1 MNPPMH
7 VTELDTPALVVD
19 LDVLAANIEAMASI
33 AREAGVRLRP
43 HTKTHK
49 CPEIARLQVDAGAAG
64 ITVAKLGE
72 AEVMA
77 DAGFDDVL
85 VAYPIVG
92 EAKLARLRALRERAR
107 VRVSLDSVAV
117 ARGIGSVGSA
127 ADPVEV
133 LIEVDTGHHRMG
145 RPPGGVTAQLAAEVA
160 AVPGLEV
167 VGLLSHAGHAYRA
180 EPGDLAAVAAREAD
194 DLAATAEACARAGIE
209 IREISVGSTPTA
221 GAVSGAAGITESRPG
236 TYVFND
242 VQQMRLGVATEA
254 DCAARVLATVVS
266 RPWEDRFVID
276 AGSKS
281 LSSDGGD
288 GPPFPGRGVLAGR
301 PDLELDFLTEEHGVG
316 HEIAGGWDQ
325 DGGQDV
331 GGGGL
336 EVGDRLEVI
345 PLHVCS
351 SVNLFDTAAG
361 VRAGVVERELVIA
374 GRGKVR

>member
-1 MNPPMH
+1 MSRRTPRVMLA
-7 VTELDTPALVVD
+7 ELDTPTLVVD
-19 LDVLAANIEAMASI
+19 LEVLQRNVVAMATV

-49 CPEIARLQVDAGAAG
+49 CPEIARMQVEAGASG

-77 DAGFDDVL
+77 DAGFDDIL

-92 EAKLARLRALRERAR
+92 EQKLARLRALRDRAR
-107 VRVSLDSVAV
+107 VQVSLDSIEV
-117 ARGIGSVGSA
+117 ARGLGSVGSA

-133 LIEVDTGHHRMG
+133 LVEVDTGHHRMG
-145 RPPGGVTAQLAAEVA
+145 RPPGEPTAALVAEVA
-160 AVPGLEV
+160 RVPGVEV

-180 EPGDLAAVAAREAD
+180 EPGDLEAVAAREAA
-194 DLAATAEACARAGIE
+194 DLTATAEACARAGVE
-209 IREISVGSTPTA
+209 IREISVGSSPTA
-221 GAVSGAAGITESRPG
+221 RAVAGTAGVTESRPG

-242 VQQMRLGVATEA
+242 VQQMRLGLAAER
-254 DCAARVLATVVS
+254 DCAARVVTTVVA

-301 PDLELDFLTEEHGVG
+301 GDLVLDFLTEEHGVG
-316 HEIAGGWDQ
+316 H
-325 DGGQDV
+325 V
-331 GGGGL
+331 LPGGGDL
-336 EVGDRLEVI
+336 AVGARLEVI

-351 SVNLFDTAAG
+351 CVNLFDTAAG
-361 VRAGVVERELVIA
+361 MRDGRVERELVIA
-374 GRGKVR
+374 ARGKVR

>member
-1 MNPPMH
+1 MLS
-7 VTELDTPALVVD
+7 ELDTPALVVD
-19 LDVLAANIEAMASI
+19 LGVLQRNVDEMASV
-33 AREAGVRLRP
+33 AREAGIRLRP

-49 CPEIARLQVDAGAAG
+49 CPEIARMQVEAGASG

-77 DAGFDDVL
+77 DAGFDDIL

-92 EAKLARLRALRERAR
+92 ELKLARLRALRDRAR
-107 VRVSLDSVAV
+107 VRVSLDSLAV
-117 ARGIGSVGSA
+117 AEGIGSVGSA
-127 ADPVEV
+127 GDPVEV

-145 RPPGGVTAQLAAEVA
+145 RPPGEPTAALAAEVA
-160 AVPGLEV
+160 RVPGLDV

-180 EPGDLAAVAAREAD
+180 TPEELPEVAAREAA
-194 DLAATAEACARAGIE
+194 DLAVTAETCARAGVW
-209 IREISVGSTPTA
+209 IREVSVGSTPTA
-221 GAVSGAAGITESRPG
+221 GAAAGAAGVTESRPG

-242 VQQMRLGVATEA
+242 VQQMRLGLAAES

-266 RPWEDRFVID
+266 RPWGARFVID

-301 PDLELDFLTEEHGVG
+301 EDLVLDFLTEEHGVG
-316 HEIAGGWDQ
+316 H
-325 DGGQDV
+325 V
-331 GGGGL
+331 LPGGGDL
-336 EVGDRLEVI
+336 AVGDRLEVI

-351 SVNLFDTAAG
+351 CVNLFDTAAG
-361 VRAGVVERELVIA
+361 VREGRVERELIIA

>member
-1 MNPPMH
+1 MH
-7 VTELDTPALVVD
+7 VTELDTPALLID
-19 LDVLAANIEAMASI
+19 LGVMKRNIEAMASVA
-33 AREAGVRLRP
+33 ARARVRLRP

-49 CPEIARLQVDAGAAG
+49 CPEIARMQVEAGASG

-92 EAKLARLRALRERAR
+92 EQKLARLRALRERAR
-107 VRVSLDSVAV
+107 VRVSLDSVEVAV
-117 ARGIGSVGSA
+117 GVGTVGTPSE
-127 ADPVEV
+127 PVEV
-133 LIEVDTGHHRMG
+133 LVEVDTGHHRMG
-145 RPPGGVTAQLAAEVA
+145 RPPGEPTADLAAEVA
-160 AVPGLEV
+160 RIPGLEV

-180 EPGDLAAVAAREAD
+180 EPDGLEDVAAREAA
-194 DLAATAEACARAGIE
+194 DLGVTAEACARAGVE

-221 GAVSGAAGITESRPG
+221 GAVAGAAGVTETRPG

-242 VQQMRLGVATEA
+242 VQQMRLGVAIEA
-254 DCAARVLATVVS
+254 DCAARVLATVVA

-301 PDLELDFLTEEHGVG
+301 PDLVLDFLTEEHGVG
-316 HEIAGGWDQ
+316 H
-325 DGGQDV
+325 V
-331 GGGGL
+331 LSGGGDL
-336 EVGDRLEVI
+336 KVGDRLEVI
-345 PLHVCS
+345 PLHICS
-351 SVNLFDTAAG
+351 CVNLFDTAAG
-361 VRAGVVERELVIA
+361 VREGRAERELVIA

>member
-1 MNPPMH
+1 MQ
-7 VTELDTPALVVD
+7 V
-19 LDVLAANIEAMASI
+19 
-33 AREAGVRLRP
+33 EAG
-43 HTKTHK
+43 
-49 CPEIARLQVDAGAAG
+49 ASG

-92 EAKLARLRALRERAR
+92 EQKLARLRALRERAR
-107 VRVSLDSVAV
+107 VRVSLDSVEVAV
-117 ARGIGSVGSA
+117 GLGTVGTPSE
-127 ADPVEV
+127 PVEV
-133 LIEVDTGHHRMG
+133 LVEVDTGHHRMG
-145 RPPGGVTAQLAAEVA
+145 RPPGEPTADLAAEVA
-160 AVPGLEV
+160 RIPGLEV

-180 EPGDLAAVAAREAD
+180 APDGLEDVAAREAA
-194 DLAATAEACARAGIE
+194 DLGVTAETCARAGVE

-221 GAVSGAAGITESRPG
+221 GTVAGAAGVTESRPG

-242 VQQMRLGVATEA
+242 VQQMRLGVASEA
-254 DCAARVLATVVS
+254 DCAARVLATVVA

-301 PDLELDFLTEEHGVG
+301 PDLVLDFLTEEHGVG
-316 HEIAGGWDQ
+316 H
-325 DGGQDV
+325 V
-331 GGGGL
+331 LSGGGDL
-336 EVGDRLEVI
+336 KVGDRLEVI

-351 SVNLFDTAAG
+351 CVNLFDTAAG
-361 VRAGVVERELVIA
+361 VREGRAERELVIA

>member
-1 MNPPMH
+1 MQ
-7 VTELDTPALVVD
+7 V
-19 LDVLAANIEAMASI
+19 
-33 AREAGVRLRP
+33 EAG
-43 HTKTHK
+43 
-49 CPEIARLQVDAGAAG
+49 ASG

-77 DAGFDDVL
+77 DAGLEDLL

-92 EAKLARLRALRERAR
+92 EEKLARLRALHDRAR
-107 VRVSLDSVAV
+107 VRVSLDSVEV
-117 ARGIGSVGSA
+117 AHGVGSVGSA
-127 ADPVEV
+127 AHPVEV
-133 LIEVDTGHHRMG
+133 LVEVDTGHHRMG
-145 RPPGGVTAQLAAEVA
+145 RPPGEPTAALVREVA
-160 AVPGLEV
+160 RVPGVEV

-180 EPGDLAAVAAREAD
+180 EPSALSDVAAREAA
-194 DLAATAEACARAGIE
+194 DLAATAEASARAGVE

-221 GAVSGAAGITESRPG
+221 RAVAGAAGITESRPG

-242 VQQMRLGVATEA
+242 VQQMRLGVALEST
-254 DCAARVLATVVS
+254 CAARVLTTVVA

-301 PDLELDFLTEEHGVG
+301 SDLVLDFLTEEHGVG
-316 HEIAGGWDQ
+316 H
-325 DGGQDV
+325 V
-331 GGGGL
+331 LPGGGDL
-336 EVGDRLEVI
+336 AIGDRLEVI

-351 SVNLFDTAAG
+351 CVNLFDTAAG
-361 VRAGVVERELVIA
+361 VRNGRVERELLIA

>member
-1 MNPPMH
+1 MS
-7 VTELDTPALVVD
+7 ELDTPALVVD
-19 LDVLAANIEAMASI
+19 LDVLAANIAAMAAI
-33 AREAGVRLRP
+33 AQEAGVRLRP

-49 CPEIARLQVDAGAAG
+49 CPEIARMQVDAGAAG

-77 DAGFDDVL
+77 DAGFDDLL

-92 EAKLARLRALRERAR
+92 EVKLARLRALRERAR
-107 VRVSLDSVAV
+107 VRVSLDSTAV
-117 ARGIGSVGSA
+117 ADGVGSVGTP

-133 LIEVDTGHHRMG
+133 LVEVDTGHHRMG
-145 RPPGGVTAQLAAEVA
+145 RPPGEPTAALVAEVA
-160 AVPGLEV
+160 RVPGLEV
-167 VGLLSHAGHAYRA
+167 VGLLSHAGHAYQAR
-180 EPGDLAAVAAREAD
+180 PGDLQALAQQEAG
-194 DLAATAEACARAGIE
+194 DLAATAEACARAGVE
-209 IREISVGSTPTA
+209 IREISVGSSPTA
-221 GAVSGAAGITESRPG
+221 RAVAGATGVTESRPG

-242 VQQMRLGVATEA
+242 VQQMRLGVAVEA
-254 DCAARVLATVVS
+254 DCAARVLAMVVS

-281 LSSDGGD
+281 LSQDGTD

-301 PDLELDFLTEEHGVG
+301 EDLVLDFLTEEHGVG
-316 HEIAGGWDQ
+316 HVAE
-325 DGGQDV
+325 
-331 GGGGL
+331 GGGTL

-351 SVNLFDTAAG
+351 CVNLFDSAAG
-361 VRAGVVERELVIA
+361 VRDGRLERELVIA

>member
-1 MNPPMH
+1 MS
-7 VTELDTPALVVD
+7 ELDTPALVVD
-19 LDVLAANIEAMASI
+19 LEVLQRNVDAMAAV

-49 CPEIARLQVDAGAAG
+49 CPEIARMQVEAGAAG

-77 DAGFDDVL
+77 DAGFDDIL

-107 VRVSLDSVAV
+107 VRVSLDSVDV
-117 ARGIGSVGSA
+117 AEGVGSVAST

-133 LIEVDTGHHRMG
+133 LVEVDTGHHRMG
-145 RPPGGVTAQLAAEVA
+145 RPPGEPTATLAAEIA
-160 AVPGLEV
+160 RVPGIEIA
-167 VGLLSHAGHAYRA
+167 GLLSHAGHAYRA
-180 EPGDLAAVAAREAD
+180 EPGALEAVASREAT
-194 DLAATAEACARAGIE
+194 DLAATAGACARAGVE
-209 IREISVGSTPTA
+209 ILEISVGSTPTA
-221 GAVSGAAGITESRPG
+221 RAVAGAAGVTESRPG

-242 VQQMRLGVATEA
+242 VQQMRLGVAAEA

-266 RPWEDRFVID
+266 RPWEDRFVMD

-281 LSSDGGD
+281 LSSDGAD

-301 PDLELDFLTEEHGVG
+301 PDLVLDFLTEEHGVG
-316 HEIAGGWDQ
+316 H
-325 DGGQDV
+325 V
-331 GGGGL
+331 LPGGGDL
-336 EVGDRLEVI
+336 AVGDRLEVI

-351 SVNLFDTAAG
+351 CVNLFDTAAG
-361 VRAGVVERELVIA
+361 VRDGLVERELVIA

>member
-1 MNPPMH
+1 MR
-7 VTELDTPALVVD
+7 VSELDTPALVVD
-19 LDVLAANIEAMASI
+19 LDVLAANIASMAAV

-49 CPEIARLQVDAGAAG
+49 CPEIARMQVEAGAAG

-77 DAGFDDVL
+77 GAGFDDLL

-92 EAKLARLRALRERAR
+92 DAKLARLRALRERAR

-117 ARGIGSVGSA
+117 AEGVGTVGTA

-133 LIEVDTGHHRMG
+133 LVEVDTGHHRMG
-145 RPPGGVTAQLAAEVA
+145 RPPGEPTAALVAEVA
-160 AVPGLEV
+160 RLPGLEV
-167 VGLLSHAGHAYRA
+167 VGLLSHAGHAYQA
-180 EPGDLAAVAAREAD
+180 EPGDLQALARREAD
-194 DLAATAEACARAGIE
+194 DLAATAEACVRAGVE
-209 IREISVGSTPTA
+209 VREISVGSSPTA
-221 GAVSGAAGITESRPG
+221 RAVAGAAGVTESRPG

-242 VQQMRLGVATEA
+242 VQQMRLGVAVEA
-254 DCAARVLATVVS
+254 GCAAHVLATVVS

-276 AGSKS
+276 AGSKC
-281 LSSDGGD
+281 LSQDGTD

-301 PDLELDFLTEEHGVG
+301 EDLVLDFLTEEHGVG
-316 HEIAGGWDQ
+316 H
-325 DGGQDV
+325 V
-331 GGGGL
+331 VTGGGNL

-361 VRAGVVERELVIA
+361 VRGGRVESEFAIA
-374 GRGKVR
+374 ARGMVR